1 MLRKVYYGPHE
12 MKPWCPGTG
21 YVDKDAKSLKSY
33 RSREPQSIW
42 QSLQAKTDD
51 LGEYDLYICKFC
63 FLYTAKAD
71 DVPKHEKLCR
81 YRKGPPGKTVYE
93 DDEYK
98 ITEVQIQPEQAA
110 NTSGNVPSKAE
121 SSSLGEPVSSSSEL
135 RSIKL
140 YLQCLSLF
148 GHLFL
153 DTKSICFCVDAF
165 LFYVAFDKASGM
177 AAGFFSK
184 ERHSWHDY
192 NLACIVTFP
201 PWQNRGLGQR
211 LIAFSYLLSQ
221 SHGRYGS
228 PEKPLSKHGKM
239 AYQRYWRQRLTE
251 TLCANAGRNA
261 RHQKFTLEKLAK
273 ETGID
278 PTDLADTLKSTGAL
292 SEKTSTVNLRSL
304 MK

>member
-1 MLRKVYYGPHE
+1 MLKKVFYGPHE
-12 MKPWCPGTG
+12 MKPWYPGTG

-42 QSLQAKTDD
+42 QSLQAKTEDP
-51 LGEYDLYICKFC
+51 GEYNLYICKFC

-71 DVPKHEKLCR
+71 DIPKHERLCR
-81 YRKGPPGKTVYE
+81 YRNGPPGKLKYE
-93 DDEYK
+93 DKDYK
-98 ITEVQIQPEQAA
+98 IMEVQIQPEH
-110 NTSGNVPSKAE
+110 NGNCGSASAKAGGL
-121 SSSLGEPVSSSSEL
+121 SSAEPVCSSTEPA
-135 RSIKL
+135 SIKL

-165 LFYVAFDKASGM
+165 LFYVAFDKAGDI

-228 PEKPLSKHGKM
+228 PEKPLSKHGKT
-239 AYQRYWRQRLTE
+239 AYQKYWRQRLIE
-251 TLCANAGRNA
+251 SLCANVGRNA
-261 RHQKFTLEKLAK
+261 RNQKLTLEKLAK

-278 PTDLADTLKSTGAL
+278 PIDLADTLRSTGAL
-292 SEKTSTVNLRSL
+292 GENRSTVNLGKL